1 MNLGELNITVRLAN
15 PRAVKA
21 FGLVLRTLGELADR
35 YPYDIDLRIAVRA
48 GRYALKNLKPETKET
63 RP

>member
-1 MNLGELNITVRLAN
+1 
-15 PRAVKA
+15 VKA